1 MTIGGENYEGS
12 IIPPGSDISRFSRGT
27 HARIPKNQPPTAAFT
42 CGKNWTLN
50 PAAGYISQRCNMA
63 KRNLKIVTQDVPI
76 IGICETCKMQFKSFD
91 FDEAERIVRAQ
102 FEEHECKPLEPA
114 TTPCP
119 ERETLVKTDKRTI
132 SG

>member
-1 MTIGGENYEGS
+1 MVGNCRKVARLES
-12 IIPPGSDISRFSRGT
+12 VHFWT
-27 HARIPKNQPPTAAFT
+27 H
-42 CGKNWTLN
+42 WTLN
-50 PAAGYISQRCNMA
+50 PAAGYISQRRNMS

-102 FEEHECKPLEPA
+102 FEEHECKPVEPA

-119 ERETLVKTDKRTI
+119 ERKQGEA
-132 SG
+132 S